1 MKLSNYLQFFI
12 LGIALILISCS
23 SGKVNTQDGVYTRI
37 DEEYK
42 KTRKTALGQLD
53 QNDYEKLIEELER
66 VMDTTI
72 PKGRGILINFNQ
84 RAPYCYSYAYDEST
98 IETITDNSI
107 QISANIC
114 VKNAAVDYF
123 IYTSNSYF
131 KSIYEK
137 KKEYKLDPGYFA
149 DKVFSLKENC
159 SGFLAL
165 RADGQFMKYYGD
177 DYFTKAAQF
186 LSGTYSLR
194 FNE

>member
-1 MKLSNYLQFFI
+1 MKFSNFLQFFI

-23 SGKVNTQDGVYTRI
+23 SGKVNTRDGVYTRI

-42 KTRKTALGQLD
+42 KTRKTALGQL
-53 QNDYEKLIEELER
+53 NPTDYQKLIEELER

-72 PKGRGILINFNQ
+72 RKGRGVLINFRQ
-84 RAPYCYSYAYDEST
+84 RAPYCYTYAYNESA
-98 IETITDNSI
+98 IETMTNNSI
-107 QISANIC
+107 QFSANIC
-114 VKNAAVDYF
+114 VKNMAVDYF
-123 IYTSNSYF
+123 IYTADCYF

-149 DKVFSLKENC
+149 NEVFTLKENC

-165 RADGQFMKYYGD
+165 RTDGQFMKYYGD

-186 LSGTYSLR
+186 LAGNYSLGLS
-194 FNE
+194 E